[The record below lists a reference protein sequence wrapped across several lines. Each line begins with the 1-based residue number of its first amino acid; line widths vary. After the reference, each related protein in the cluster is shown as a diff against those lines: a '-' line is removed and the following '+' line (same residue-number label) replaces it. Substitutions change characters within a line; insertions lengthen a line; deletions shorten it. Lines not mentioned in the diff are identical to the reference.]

1 LNKGRLIPLI
11 AGLIALLGV
20 AGIAS
25 AGHRSHHQA
34 QRFLPGPFCVA
45 KKTGVIRSVKTR
57 QRCHKGEIR
66 KRGVLVKG
74 VRGKQGLPGP
84 AGPQGAVGPQGATGP
99 RGATGAAGPRG
110 PQGLVGAAGAQG
122 PAGPQG
128 PQGPQ
133 GPVGPAGIDGT
144 AIVTVTS
151 QGSAGQKTTT
161 AACPAGDFALSGGF
175 SAQGSVTQ
183 SYRSDASGDPAGDT
197 AWTASQSSGNTGSLT
212 VYVYCVAS
220 A

>member
-1 LNKGRLIPLI
+1 MNKGRLIPLI
-11 AGLIALLGV
+11 AGAIALLVVAGV
-20 AGIAS
+20 ASAS
-25 AGHRSHHQA
+25 HSHHTP
-34 QRFLPGPFCVA
+34 RFLPGPFCVA
-45 KKTGVIRSVKTR
+45 KKTGVIRSVKAH

-66 KRGVLVKG
+66 KRGVRA
-74 VRGKQGLPGP
+74 RGKQGLPGP
-84 AGPQGAVGPQGATGP
+84 AGPQGPVGPQGAIGP
-99 RGATGAAGPRG
+99 RGATGAVG
-110 PQGLVGAAGAQG
+110 PQGLRGLVG

-128 PQGPQ
+128 PTGPQGPQ
-133 GPVGPAGIDGT
+133 GAVGPAGIEGT

-183 SYRSDASGDPAGDT
+183 SYRSDANGDPTGNNG
-197 AWTASQSSGNTGSLT
+197 WTASQSSGNTGSLT

>member
-1 LNKGRLIPLI
+1 MNRGRLIPLI
-11 AGLIALLGV
+11 AGVFALLVVAGV
-20 AGIAS
+20 ASAS
-25 AGHRSHHQA
+25 RLSHHGP
-34 QRFLPGPFCVA
+34 RPLTGPFCLS
-45 KKTGVIRSVKTR
+45 KKTGVVREVSPKKG
-57 QRCHKGEIR
+57 CHKGEIR
-66 KRGVLVKG
+66 KRGI
-74 VRGKQGLPGP
+74 
-84 AGPQGAVGPQGATGP
+84 GANGP
-99 RGATGAAGPRG
+99 RGAKGAAGP
-110 PQGLVGAAGAQG
+110 QG
-122 PAGPQG
+122 PAGPPGQQG
-128 PQGPQ
+128 PK

-144 AIVTVTS
+144 AIVTVSS

-183 SYRSDASGDPAGDT
+183 SYRSDASGDPTGDT

>member
-1 LNKGRLIPLI
+1 MNKGRLIPLI
-11 AGLIALLGV
+11 AGVIALLVV
-20 AGIAS
+20 AGVAS
-25 AGHRSHHQA
+25 AGHRSHHQVP
-34 QRFLPGPFCVA
+34 RFLPGPFCVA
-45 KKTGVIRSVKTR
+45 RKSGAIRSVKAR

-66 KRGVLVKG
+66 KRGVGVNV

-84 AGPQGAVGPQGATGP
+84 VGPQGATGP
-99 RGATGAAGPRG
+99 RGATGAAGP
-110 PQGLVGAAGAQG
+110 
-122 PAGPQG
+122 
-128 PQGPQ
+128 Q

-144 AIVTVTS
+144 AVVTVTS

-161 AACPAGDFALSGGF
+161 AACPAGFFALSGGF

-183 SYRSDASGDPAGDT
+183 SYRSDASGDPAGNT
-197 AWTASQSSGNTGSLT
+197 GWTASQSSGNTGSLI

>member
-11 AGLIALLGV
+11 FSAITLLVV

-25 AGHRSHHQA
+25 AGRLSHGPRA
-34 QRFLPGPFCVA
+34 LTGPFCVS
-45 KKTGVIRSVKTR
+45 KKTGVVREVKPKKA
-57 QRCHKGEIR
+57 CHKREIR
-66 KRGVLVKG
+66 KRG
-74 VRGKQGLPGP
+74 P
-84 AGPQGAVGPQGATGP
+84 VGQQGATGP
-99 RGATGAAGPRG
+99 RGATGAAGP
-110 PQGLVGAAGAQG
+110 QGS
-122 PAGPQG
+122 
-128 PQGPQ
+128 
-133 GPVGPAGIDGT
+133 VGPAGIDGT
-144 AIVTVTS
+144 AVVTISS

-161 AACPAGDFALSGGF
+161 AACPAGYFALSGGF

-183 SYRSDASGDPAGDT
+183 SYRSDASGDPNGNS

>member
-11 AGLIALLGV
+11 SCAIALLVV

-25 AGHRSHHQA
+25 AARLSHGPRA
-34 QRFLPGPFCVA
+34 LTGPFCVS
-45 KKTGVIRSVKTR
+45 KKTGVVREVKPKKACHKRETR
-57 QRCHKGEIR
+57 QR
-66 KRGVLVKG
+66 
-74 VRGKQGLPGP
+74 GP
-84 AGPQGAVGPQGATGP
+84 VGQQGATGP
-99 RGATGAAGPRG
+99 RGATG
-110 PQGLVGAAGAQG
+110 
-122 PAGPQG
+122 PA
-128 PQGPQ
+128 GPQ

-144 AIVTVTS
+144 AVVTISS

-161 AACPAGDFALSGGF
+161 AACPAGYFALSGGF

-183 SYRSDASGDPAGDT
+183 SYRSDASGDPNGNS

>member
-11 AGLIALLGV
+11 AGAVALLVVAGV
-20 AGIAS
+20 ASAS
-25 AGHRSHHQA
+25 HQSHHHA

-45 KKTGVIRSVKTR
+45 KKTGAIRSIKAR

-66 KRGVLVKG
+66 KLGVRVKG
-74 VRGKQGLPGP
+74 LGSKQGPAGP
-84 AGPQGAVGPQGATGP
+84 AGPQGPVGPKGATGP

-110 PQGLVGAAGAQG
+110 P
-122 PAGPQG
+122 
-128 PQGPQ
+128 
-133 GPVGPAGIDGT
+133 VGPAGIDGT
-144 AIVTVTS
+144 AVVTVTS

-161 AACPAGDFALSGGF
+161 AACPTGYFALSGGF

-183 SYRSDASGDPAGDT
+183 SYRSDASGDPTGDT

>member
-11 AGLIALLGV
+11 AGLIALLVV

-25 AGHRSHHQA
+25 ASRLSHHA
-34 QRFLPGPFCVA
+34 PRALTGPFCVS
-45 KKTGVIRSVKTR
+45 KKTGVVREVGPKKG
-57 QRCHKGEIR
+57 CHKGETR
-66 KRGVLVKG
+66 RHGPV
-74 VRGKQGLPGP
+74 GL
-84 AGPQGAVGPQGATGP
+84 
-99 RGATGAAGPRG
+99 
-110 PQGLVGAAGAQG
+110 QG
-122 PAGPQG
+122 PAGPKGQQG
-128 PQGPQ
+128 QPGPQ

-144 AIVTVTS
+144 AVVTSTS

-161 AACPAGDFALSGGF
+161 ATCPAGYFALSGGF

-183 SYRSDASGDPAGDT
+183 SYRSDANGDPAGDT

>member
-1 LNKGRLIPLI
+1 MNKGRLIPLL
-11 AGLIALLGV
+11 AGVIALLVV
-20 AGIAS
+20 AGVAS
-25 AGHRSHHQA
+25 AGHKSHKA
-34 QRFLPGPFCVA
+34 PRFLAGPFCVA
-45 KKTGVIRSVKTR
+45 KKTGAIRSVKAR

-66 KRGVLVKG
+66 KRGVAIKG
-74 VRGKQGLPGP
+74 VTGQRGV
-84 AGPQGAVGPQGATGP
+84 AGPVGPRGPVGPQGATGA
-99 RGATGAAGPRG
+99 RGATGATGAAGPR
-110 PQGLVGAAGAQG
+110 
-122 PAGPQG
+122 
-128 PQGPQ
+128 

-144 AIVTVTS
+144 AVVTVTS

-161 AACPAGDFALSGGF
+161 AACPATYFALSGGF

-183 SYRSDASGDPAGDT
+183 SYRSDANGDPSGDT

>member
-11 AGLIALLGV
+11 ASVMALLGV

-25 AGHRSHHQA
+25 ASVLSHHRA
-34 QRFLPGPFCVA
+34 RPLTGPFCIS
-45 KKTGVIRSVKTR
+45 KKTGVVREVKPKKA
-57 QRCHKGEIR
+57 CHRREIR
-66 KRGVLVKG
+66 KRGI
-74 VRGKQGLPGP
+74 RST
-84 AGPQGAVGPQGATGP
+84 TGP
-99 RGATGAAGPRG
+99 RGATGAAGP
-110 PQGLVGAAGAQG
+110 QG

-128 PQGPQ
+128 RQGPAGSQ
-133 GPVGPAGIDGT
+133 GPRGMVGPAGIDGT
-144 AIVTVTS
+144 AVVTVTS

-161 AACPAGDFALSGGF
+161 AACPTGYFALAGGF

-183 SYRSDASGDPAGDT
+183 SYRSDASGDPSGNSG
-197 AWTASQSSGNTGSLT
+197 WTASQSSGNTGSLT